1 MENACVQWTNDG
13 NMSIDIH
20 VYYAVHV
27 HVYMYMHAQNSHK
40 QCSINQKSFELPPLR
55 FNPSTL
61 SMHVYNFYGI
71 TTVSL
76 LKGIVLSLI
85 MHAYV
90 HRSMHLYSVCAKHMY
105 ITVCSLSMHPR
116 VCTCVCV
123 QQYTCYSRGKVSQ
136 TFFIRW
142 FVNLVYLGMS
152 ALHKLLHCN
161 SVDSITRSNIC
172 MYMYTTNHMI
182 I

>member
-1 MENACVQWTNDG
+1 MHIQVHCLKEKPLFCVYIYTPTHVPRWKMLVFKWTNDG

-20 VYYAVHV
+20 YTVHV

-55 FNPSTL
+55 FKPSTL

-116 VCTCVCV
+116 VCACVCV
-123 QQYTCYSRGKVSQ
+123 CNNTPLTPEGKFPKHFLYVG
-136 TFFIRW
+136 
-142 FVNLVYLGMS
+142 L
-152 ALHKLLHCN
+152 
-161 SVDSITRSNIC
+161 
-172 MYMYTTNHMI
+172 
-182 I
+182 